1 MSKYSKSSLK
11 ILQHGQQ
18 QQQNLAVASKVIT
31 CNHFASTQQYSPEG
45 PTPADLVYTSA
56 TVANISSI
64 T

>member
-18 QQQNLAVASKVIT
+18 QHNSAVASKVIT
-31 CNHFASTQQYSPEG
+31 CDHFASTQQYSPEG

-56 TVANISSI
+56 TVAKISSI